1 MREGTSERLIG
12 GLSFTEGNDALAS
25 QTYCFRSIITI
36 AKDVSSS
43 ISANTPDSDS
53 SILIISSSIKYIWL
67 WLYKQFYSLL
77 TFFQHGC

>member
-43 ISANTPDSDS
+43 MSANTPDSDS
-53 SILIISSSIKYIWL
+53 SILIISSSI
-67 WLYKQFYSLL
+67 YSSGLKISSKVLL
-77 TFFQHGC
+77 ANS

>member
-12 GLSFTEGNDALAS
+12 GLSSTEGNDALAS

-43 ISANTPDSDS
+43 MSANTPDSDS

>member
-67 WLYKQFYSLL
+67 WFYKQFYSLL